1 MSINYIYLILFIYFY
16 LQRAT
21 LAEKE
26 VNTLKEQLSSNTTTP
41 ITSST
46 PKNPTLTNGIPP
58 PLSSPISADDCSV
71 HSLSSK
77 SINNNK
83 IDEINENKMDHS
95 NSTPDQHNNNSRGSP
110 NDLENQKDVS
120 GGDLACNNNNGS
132 TRTSLSNDCSTKDKE
147 VSLFAFTFYDK
158 DMKTFTNIYKKSY

>member
-1 MSINYIYLILFIYFY
+1 MSDQFKLIFNFFFLQF
-16 LQRAT
+16 QRAT

-26 VNTLKEQLSSNTTTP
+26 VNTLKEQLSSNITTP

-83 IDEINENKMDHS
+83 IDEINENKMEHS

-110 NDLENQKDVS
+110 NVVENQKDVS
-120 GGDLACNNNNGS
+120 GGDMACNNNNGS

-147 VSLFAFTFYDK
+147 VSLL
-158 DMKTFTNIYKKSY
+158 KKQK

>member
-1 MSINYIYLILFIYFY
+1 MSDEFLFHY

-26 VNTLKEQLSSNTTTP
+26 VNTLKEQLSSNTTP

-46 PKNPTLTNGIPP
+46 PKTPTLTNGIPP

-83 IDEINENKMDHS
+83 IDEINENKMEHS
-95 NSTPDQHNNNSRGSP
+95 NNSTTEQHNNSSRGGSP
-110 NDLENQKDVS
+110 IVMENQKDVS

-147 VSLFAFTFYDK
+147 VGGILQK
-158 DMKTFTNIYKKSY
+158 DLK